1 MPTHRS
7 ADYKLA
13 AREMRRGGVLTFVFR
28 QNSLGSDNAMSSP
41 QRGVGNGEEGCGDAL
56 PDGHS
61 LGSDN
66 VMSLS
71 RRIVE

>member
-28 QNSLGSDNAMSSP
+28 QNSLGSGNAISSP
-41 QRGVGNGEEGCGDAL
+41 QRGVGDETERKGVATPFL
-56 PDGHS
+56 TAT
-61 LGSDN
+61 LLART
-66 VMSLS
+66 M
-71 RRIVE
+71 